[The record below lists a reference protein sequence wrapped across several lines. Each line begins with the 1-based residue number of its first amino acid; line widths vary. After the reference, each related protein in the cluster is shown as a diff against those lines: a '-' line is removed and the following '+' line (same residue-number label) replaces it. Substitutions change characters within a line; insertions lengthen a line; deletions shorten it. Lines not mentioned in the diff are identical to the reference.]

1 MAKQH
6 IAVRTVS
13 ERGFAAPRLAAHE
26 PPTAPLLDLYEVAGG
41 LVVEVDLPGVAVAD
55 LRITVSQNNLTVE
68 GTPSPRGDAA
78 RVGYLRVERSSA
90 AFHRVVH
97 LPIAINPHAAT
108 ARYERGVLT
117 VTFPKIPDRRQ
128 QAIEIPVRDG
138 G

>member
-1 MAKQH
+1 MAKQE

-13 ERGFAAPRLAAHE
+13 ERVLSTPRMAEREAQS
-26 PPTAPLLDLYEVAGG
+26 TPLLDLYEVAGG
-41 LVVEVDLPGVAVAD
+41 LVIEVDLPGVAVAD
-55 LRITVSQNNLTVE
+55 LRITVSQNNLTIE
-68 GTPSPRGDAA
+68 GAPRGRGEAA
-78 RVGYLRVERSSA
+78 RGGYLRVERSSA
-90 AFHRVVH
+90 AFHRVVS

-138 G
+138 